1 MNNGGGVLK
10 IMFVF
15 CIIISLFFL
24 FSTNIIDKALDVISI
39 KKEVK
44 NEISYF
50 DLEIKMKNSAKKYIK
65 NTYANIEN
73 NIEIPVKLETLIKN
87 YYLAPIKDIYT
98 EENIDILINKYSKYL
113 NKSGAIKRDTKR
125 WNKNNLLYRWFSRNS
140 KK

>member
-98 EENIDILINKYSKYL
+98 EEICKGYVMYIKKEDDIKYKPYL
-113 NKSGAIKRDTKR
+113 KCSGYKTNGYEASND
-125 WNKNNLLYRWFSRNS
+125 
-140 KK
+140 